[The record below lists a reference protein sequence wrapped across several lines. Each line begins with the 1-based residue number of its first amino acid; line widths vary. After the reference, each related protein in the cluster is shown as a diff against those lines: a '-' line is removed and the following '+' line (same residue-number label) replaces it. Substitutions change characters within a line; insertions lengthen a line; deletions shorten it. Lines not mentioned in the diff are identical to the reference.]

1 MLKTHSLL
9 FSETTKDRLN
19 QGGHLDPD
27 APVEIRIIP
36 KSHKGAKTI
45 ASSNEIHLS
54 HSNAD
59 VSLHASA
66 ANPSSSQTNQN
77 EVYLHSHGILDIHK
91 DTNKDYGAIHID
103 SSADNRAVN
112 VINGGSANKD
122 NGIPVSDNEVVLN
135 NTPQSIKVVSLDGT
149 ENAQALESDN
159 FQTSELRKP
168 EKLQNLVPNPLP
180 EYSTSVTEGCSEFSC
195 RNGGTCVDDGT
206 TYRNIIRC
214 DCPLGTH
221 GQLCEKGKSL
231 L

>member
-1 MLKTHSLL
+1 
-9 FSETTKDRLN
+9 
-19 QGGHLDPD
+19 
-27 APVEIRIIP
+27 
-36 KSHKGAKTI
+36 
-45 ASSNEIHLS
+45 
-54 HSNAD
+54 
-59 VSLHASA
+59 
-66 ANPSSSQTNQN
+66 
-77 EVYLHSHGILDIHK
+77 
-91 DTNKDYGAIHID
+91 
-103 SSADNRAVN
+103 
-112 VINGGSANKD
+112 
-122 NGIPVSDNEVVLN
+122 VSDNEVVLN

-221 GQLCEKGKSL
+221 GQLCEKGKS
-231 L
+231 